1 MAKKPVSKLKHHRSV
16 PIAES
21 KVHIAG
27 YPKKLTL
34 YKSNASPFY
43 WVRYYADGKILRKST
58 KTESKREAIEFAKE
72 FYDQIN
78 LKRTL
83 KQALVKGS
91 SFYATALALLKSMEA
106 QVARKELTQDTYQ
119 NAQYRLEK
127 HILPFFGTKEMT
139 EIHFEDLDSFLNTMS
154 VQTPPLSASTLSGY
168 MKLVKRVFSYAHQC
182 RDIEYIPA
190 FPTLK
195 GDHNARGYFNVREYR
210 RLWSRA
216 RKLIGERFEYRVLKD
231 KNGDE
236 QIGSYFAEGTCLEG
250 RLIRKVAITRELV
263 ELIVFMTNS
272 FIRPTDIKN
281 IQHKHIEIIEDD
293 NVYLRLSL
301 PVSKKHD
308 NPIVTQRKAVEVYRR
323 LKAHNKEQGWGIGD
337 NDYLFF
343 PNASTRD
350 YALKILQTQ
359 FDALLTDLNM
369 RDGLKGEK
377 RTIYS
382 LRHTC
387 LMYRLLYGE
396 NIDVITLAR
405 NARTSQEMID
415 RFYASQLTGED
426 NIDMLQSRRR
436 RRSIA

>member
-1 MAKKPVSKLKHHRSV
+1 MAKEVAAQTNKHRSV
-16 PIAES
+16 PIADS
-21 KVHIAG
+21 KLHVTG

-34 YKSNASPFY
+34 YQTNASPFY
-43 WVRYYADGKILRKST
+43 WVRYYADGKILRRST
-58 KTESKREAIEFAKE
+58 KTESKQEAIEFAKG
-72 FYDQIN
+72 FYDEIN

-83 KQALVKGS
+83 KQSLAKSS
-91 SFYATALALLKSMEA
+91 SFHATSQALLKTMEA
-106 QVARKELTQDTYQ
+106 QVARKELTKDTYQ
-119 NAQYRLEK
+119 NAQYRMK
-127 HILPFFGTKEMT
+127 KYILPFFGTTEMT
-139 EIHFEDLDSFLNTMS
+139 EIHFEDLDAFLNTMS

-168 MKLVKRVFSYAHQC
+168 MKLVKRVFSYAHQR

-190 FPTLK
+190 FPALK
-195 GDHNARGYFNVREYR
+195 GEHNARGYFNLREYR

-231 KNGDE
+231 KNGVE
-236 QIGSYFAEGTCLEG
+236 QIGSYFPEGTCFEG

-293 NVYLRLSL
+293 NIYLRLSL

-308 NPIVTQRKAVEVYRR
+308 KPIVTQRKAVEVYRR
-323 LKAHNKEQGWGIGD
+323 LTAHNKEQGWGISD

-343 PNASTRD
+343 PNATTRE
-350 YALKILQTQ
+350 YALKVLQTQ
-359 FDALLTDLNM
+359 FDALLTGLNM
-369 RDGLKGEK
+369 REGLKGEK

-415 RFYASQLTGED
+415 RFYASQLTGEQ
-426 NIDMLQSRRR
+426 NIDMLQSRRKR
-436 RRSIA
+436 LKR